1 MAKSS
6 NLIKGGCVME
16 RSLYDRAWLL
26 YQMAKIQIDEVQKAW
41 SFRQPLPAAG
51 HEEAVDFLREVADV
65 LYRMLI
71 D

>member
-1 MAKSS
+1 
-6 NLIKGGCVME
+6 ME
-16 RSLYDRAWLL
+16 RSLYDRAWLHPVV
-26 YQMAKIQIDEVQKAW
+26 KKAGT
-41 SFRQPLPAAG
+41 FRQPLPAAG